1 MGRRRRRLAG
11 AALLIAAALAVSACS
26 NTGAAS
32 DVTVTSEVTIAPSG
46 GPSTTSPEGSTPGS
60 STASS
65 SAGSSTVSSPG
76 SSSSS
81 TTAPSSTP
89 SSTKAT
95 ATNDP
100 AAYLDPKDG
109 VALPDGFVPK
119 KLKAGE
125 HPPQFIVVSFDG
137 VGWDEKWQYWFG
149 IAKKVP
155 FRFTGFLSGTYLL
168 SDQTKTDYHPP
179 FYDPGTS
186 EINWNTAADL
196 PVEINNINTAL
207 ATGNEIGTHF
217 NGHFCEGAE
226 PSGNQWTTADWNNE
240 LDQFYS
246 MIANVKA
253 NNPGVQ
259 MDDLAFDPKQEVRG
273 ERTPCL
279 EGKAEELFPALVDHG
294 ITYDSSFT
302 KTGISWPKQSEQYK
316 IWQFGMATFPINGTG
331 KQQITMDYNFY
342 YTQRQASSKD
352 VTPAES
358 AADSE
363 QVYQTYNDMFN
374 ATWNGNRA
382 PLVLGNHFNA
392 WNNNAYE
399 DALTKFVLEKCGQPD
414 VQCVPFRD
422 VLAWMSVQDP
432 DRLAQ
437 LQAQGPETGS
447 AG

>member
-1 MGRRRRRLAG
+1 M
-11 AALLIAAALAVSACS
+11 
-26 NTGAAS
+26 
-32 DVTVTSEVTIAPSG
+32 
-46 GPSTTSPEGSTPGS
+46 
-60 STASS
+60 
-65 SAGSSTVSSPG
+65 SSPG

-217 NGHFCEGAE
+217 NGHFCQGAGL
-226 PSGNQWTTADWNNE
+226 PSGGNNWTTADWNTE
-240 LDQFYS
+240 LDQFFS
-246 MIANVKA
+246 MLKNYRS
-253 NNPGVQ
+253 NN
-259 MDDLAFDPKQEVRG
+259 DLPASDKLNLVAADIKG

-279 EGKAEELFPALVDHG
+279 EGTQEDLFPALQSHNM
-294 ITYDSSFT
+294 IYDSSFT
-302 KTGISWPKQSEQYK
+302 KRGISWPTQSPTYK
-316 IWQFGMATFPINGTG
+316 IWQIGMAEYPIHGTLG
-331 KQQITMDYNFY
+331 PGSPVDAAKRDQHVQITMDYNFWY
-342 YTQRQASSKD
+342 SQENASSD
-352 VTPAES
+352 VSAEQS
-358 AADSE
+358 KLDSQ
-363 QVYQTYNDMFN
+363 QVVDTYTDMYND
-374 ATWNGNRA
+374 AYNGNRA
-382 PLVLGNHFNA
+382 PLILGNHFNQ
-392 WNNNAYE
+392 WNNNAYS
-399 DALTKFVLEKCGQPD
+399 DAIGNFVLQTCGKPNTE
-414 VQCVPFRD
+414 CVPFQD
-422 VLAWMSVQDP
+422 LIAWMKVQDP
-432 DRLAQ
+432 ARLAQ
-437 LQAQGPETGS
+437 LQAQQPEMGQTTG
-447 AG
+447 